1 VILASFDIG
10 AYRPIYLWGGPGTIR
25 MNRLKFMDTPVD
37 EPAHHAA
44 HLPYGAEMVV
54 RHLRCNW
61 VHLMYDWGFPPEVE
75 QEDWESFRRAAE
87 VYHDAGTPVFAYI
100 QTSNCVYAGS
110 FRQKDWYALDAK
122 GKKFHYYTGRYMAC
136 LNHPEWRQH
145 LKDLIRG
152 AIERGTDGLFF
163 DNPWQGIQP
172 GSLLGAWLGGAGCYC
187 ARCRQRYRKDTGESI
202 PKTVTPD
209 QQHTARYL
217 RWRADQL
224 TARMAELAAYTK
236 HLKPEAPVSA
246 NDYDAVM
253 RNSYLVYGIDL
264 AALARVQDVVMI
276 ENFAL
281 PQWDALPR
289 PRLANNALTI
299 HTARAL
305 IGDAAPLSVLSYD
318 VGIGFDPVYPP
329 RRYQQGIAEAA
340 ACGASMTTK
349 GTEYNDG
356 KHLTV
361 LTDRKYAGVHA
372 AIGRYHAWL
381 EANAHL
387 YAQRR
392 NVAPIAVLHPGA
404 ALWQQWHTLAP
415 LYFGAGQTLTAG
427 GLPWRVLGPGQSADD
442 VRILLTFDEES
453 AQAYARPGL
462 PVIHVPSLAGWRKL
476 RPSPVARHAALR
488 QIVTG
493 GAQALLNAYHESKLA
508 RGVMDRLGLPR
519 LITQSPFFYLPS
531 SEARKSLLAALPVAY
546 PRVAAPAPVLIEV
559 WQGEPG
565 RQIHLINYAAAPQNV
580 QVQLGET
587 CAGHIVSPDNDQAQT
602 FEGERIDLALDVYK
616 LLLLKTP

>member
-1 VILASFDIG
+1 MKAFPFDIG

-44 HLPYGAEMVV
+44 HLPHGAELVV
-54 RHLRCNW
+54 RHMRCNW

-87 VYHDAGTPVFAYI
+87 VYHEAGTPVFAYI

-152 AIERGTDGLFF
+152 ALERGADGLFF
-163 DNPWQGIQP
+163 DNPWQGTQP

-187 ARCRQRYRKDTGESI
+187 ANCQQLYRADTGESI
-202 PKTVTPD
+202 PATISPD
-209 QQHTARYL
+209 QPPVARYL

-224 TARMAELAAYTK
+224 TALMAELAGYTK
-236 HLKPEAPVSA
+236 SLKPDAPVSA

-264 AALARVQDVVMI
+264 AALARVQDVAMI

-281 PQWDALPR
+281 PKWDVHPKL
-289 PRLANNALTI
+289 RLANNALTI

-305 IGDAAPLSVLSYD
+305 IGEAAPLSVLSYD

-361 LTDRKYAGVHA
+361 LTDRKYASVHA
-372 AIGRYHAWL
+372 AIGRYHTWL
-381 EANAHL
+381 EAKVHL
-387 YAQRR
+387 YTKRR
-392 NVAPIAVLHPGA
+392 NVAPVAVLHPGG

-427 GLPWRVLGPGQSADD
+427 GLPWRVLGPGQLADD
-442 VRILLTFDEES
+442 VDVLLTFDDES
-453 AQAYARPGL
+453 AQSYARPGL
-462 PVIHVPSLAGWRKL
+462 QVIYISSLAGWRKL

-493 GAQALLNAYHESKLA
+493 GAQALLKAYHESKLA

-519 LITQSPFFYLPS
+519 LITQSPCFYLPS
-531 SEARKSLLAALPVAY
+531 PEARASLLAALPVIY
-546 PRVAAPAPVLIEV
+546 PRVSAPAPALIEV
-559 WQGEPG
+559 WQGEQG
-565 RQIHLINYAAAPQNV
+565 RQIHLVNYAAAPQNV
-580 QVQLGET
+580 QVHLGDT
-587 CAGHIVSPDNDQAQT
+587 CAGSIVSPDDDQALAWQ
-602 FEGERIDLALDVYK
+602 GDRVDLALDVYK